1 VNTLRDT
8 VVGVVGAGTMGTG
21 IAQVAAAAGHPVLLY
36 DAVPGAAERA
46 VSLVDSRVPDPLRLT
61 ATGSL
66 ADLAPARIVVE
77 AVVEDLAVKRRLFA
91 DLEQVLA
98 ADCVLATNTSSL
110 SPAALAAGM
119 AYPERIVGLHF
130 FNPVPLMRLVEI
142 VAGPATSAAVVDVVA
157 DLAAAWGKTAV
168 RSTPTPGFIVNRVAR
183 PFYAE
188 AWRLYEERTADPA
201 TIDRVLTGAGGFRM
215 GPFALMD
222 LIGHDVNEAVTRSVW
237 TAFGHDSRFA
247 PSLAQRQLVEAGWLG
262 RKTGRGVYEHPGN
275 HAPVAADARKAQ
287 LEVVAHGTGELRSLL
302 DRSGVAVL
310 DGDGDGGNVELP
322 SGALLVRCSG
332 TTATALSARH
342 GTPVIVADRTLD
354 DATATAIA
362 VALSDGC
369 PQGSRDEAVGLLQ
382 SADLEVHVVD
392 DAPGLVVTRT
402 VAMLVNLAVDALQQ
416 GVASRADI
424 DTALRLG
431 TNYPLGPL
439 EWGERWGFGT
449 VHRILTAMQAAY
461 GDPRYRP
468 SQLLQR
474 MAMAS

>member
-1 VNTLRDT
+1 
-8 VVGVVGAGTMGTG
+8 MGTG

-77 AVVEDLAVKRRLFA
+77 AVVEDLAVKRRLVA

-110 SPAALAAGM
+110 SPAVLAAGM

-275 HAPVAADARKAQ
+275 HAPVAADARKAP

-362 VALSDGC
+362 VAL
-369 PQGSRDEAVGLLQ
+369 PTAAR
-382 SADLEVHVVD
+382 
-392 DAPGLVVTRT
+392 
-402 VAMLVNLAVDALQQ
+402 
-416 GVASRADI
+416 RA
-424 DTALRLG
+424 
-431 TNYPLGPL
+431 
-439 EWGERWGFGT
+439 
-449 VHRILTAMQAAY
+449 AAT
-461 GDPRYRP
+461 RP
-468 SQLLQR
+468 SACCSR
-474 MAMAS
+474 PIWRSTWSTTRPAWWSPGPSRCSSTWPSTHCSKAWPAAPTSTPPCDWAPTTRSARWNGVNAGASGPSTAS

>member
-1 VNTLRDT
+1 
-8 VVGVVGAGTMGTG
+8 MGTG

-77 AVVEDLAVKRRLFA
+77 AVVEDLAVKRRLVA

-110 SPAALAAGM
+110 SPAVLAAGM

-275 HAPVAADARKAQ
+275 HAPVAADAR
-287 LEVVAHGTGELRSLL
+287 
-302 DRSGVAVL
+302 
-310 DGDGDGGNVELP
+310 
-322 SGALLVRCSG
+322 
-332 TTATALSARH
+332 TAPLSSSRTALSTTPPPRRSLSLFPTAARR
-342 GTPVIVADRTLD
+342 AA
-354 DATATAIA
+354 AT
-362 VALSDGC
+362 
-369 PQGSRDEAVGLLQ
+369 
-382 SADLEVHVVD
+382 
-392 DAPGLVVTRT
+392 
-402 VAMLVNLAVDALQQ
+402 
-416 GVASRADI
+416 
-424 DTALRLG
+424 
-431 TNYPLGPL
+431 
-439 EWGERWGFGT
+439 
-449 VHRILTAMQAAY
+449 
-461 GDPRYRP
+461 RP
-468 SQLLQR
+468 SACCSR
-474 MAMAS
+474 PIWRSTWSTTRPAWWSPGPSRCSSTWPSTHCSKAWPAAPTSTPPCDWAPTTRSARWNGVNAGASGPSTAS